1 MEKKAL
7 IKVLLID
14 DDEEDY
20 LLARDLLDEAGPSRY
35 RVTWVSHQSAAL
47 AALITGDYD
56 VCLLDYRL
64 DGCTGLEILSDA
76 QSVGCPVPVIMLT
89 GTVDE
94 EIDLAAMRAG
104 AAEYL
109 VKGRIDRELL
119 ERTIRY
125 AIRHKESELV
135 LKRYAESLE
144 KSNRELVQAHEELGR
159 KNVDLRRLNEE
170 KNGFLGMAAHDL
182 RNPLG
187 VIMGYSDFLLTMHR
201 KTMKKE
207 ELEIIEMIRSSS
219 KFMRSLINDLLDI
232 STIESGR
239 LDLDRRSTDIVR
251 LVEANVGL
259 NVVLAGQKQM
269 TLEFAIDGQ
278 VPRLDV
284 DARKMEQVLNNLI
297 SNAIH
302 YAPQGT
308 SIRVRVGHVVPA
320 AGPAEVTIS
329 VEDEGPGIAPEDILK
344 LFRPFGRARTVSTG
358 GERSTGLGLAIAR
371 RIVEGHGGRIWI
383 ESEIGRGSTFFVA
396 FPVPGGAEGAV
407 PTAASA

>member
-1 MEKKAL
+1 MEKAL

-14 DDEEDY
+14 DDEEDF
-20 LLARDLLDEAGPSRY
+20 LLTRDLLLEAGSSRY
-35 RVTWVSHQSAAL
+35 CVTWVSHQRAAL
-47 AALITGDYD
+47 AALITGDHD

-64 DGCTGLEILSDA
+64 DGCTGLEILTEA

-89 GTVDE
+89 GAVDE

-125 AIRHKESELV
+125 AIRHKASELA

-144 KSNRELVQAHEELGR
+144 KSNRELVQAHEELAR
-159 KNVDLRRLNEE
+159 KNAELLRVNEE

-201 KTMKKE
+201 ETMKKE
-207 ELEIIEMIRSSS
+207 EIEIIENIRSSS

-239 LDLDRRSTDIVR
+239 LKLDTRSTDIVR
-251 LVEANVGL
+251 VVEANVGL
-259 NVVLAGQKQM
+259 NVVLAAQKQM
-269 TLEFAIDGQ
+269 KLELEIVGL
-278 VPRLDV
+278 VPRVDV
-284 DARKMEQVLNNLI
+284 DVRKMEQVLNNLI

-308 SIRVRVGHVVPA
+308 SIRVRVSRVDPV
-320 AGPAEVTIS
+320 AGPAEVRIS
-329 VEDEGPGIAPEDILK
+329 VDDEGPGITPEDVAK

-371 RIVEGHGGRIWI
+371 RIMEGHGGRIWV
-383 ESEIGRGSTFFVA
+383 ESEPGRGSTFFAA
-396 FPVPGGAEGAV
+396 FPIAGSAEGAA
-407 PTAASA
+407 PAAASA

>member
-1 MEKKAL
+1 MVKTL

-20 LLARDLLDEAGPSRY
+20 LLTRDLLDEAGPSRY
-35 RVTWVSHQSAAL
+35 RVTWVGHHGAAI

-64 DGCTGLEILSDA
+64 DGCTGLEILA
-76 QSVGCPVPVIMLT
+76 EVQSVGCSVPVIMLT
-89 GTVDE
+89 GMADE
-94 EIDLAAMRAG
+94 AIDLAAMRAG

-125 AIRHKESELV
+125 AIRHKESELA

-144 KSNRELVQAHEELGR
+144 KSNRDLVQAHEELAH
-159 KNVDLRRLNEE
+159 KNAELRRLNEE

-187 VIMGYSDFLLTMHR
+187 VIMGYSDFLLMMHS

-239 LDLDRRSTDIVR
+239 LKLDMGSTDIVR

-259 NVVLAGQKQM
+259 NVVLAAQKQM
-269 TLEFAIDGQ
+269 TLDLEIAGK
-278 VPRLDV
+278 VPRVDA
-284 DARKMEQVLNNLI
+284 DARKVEQVLNNLI

-302 YAPQGT
+302 YAPRGT
-308 SIRVRVGHVVPA
+308 GIRVRVGHVVPA
-320 AGPAEVTIS
+320 AGPAEVRIS
-329 VEDEGPGIAPEDILK
+329 VKDEGPGIAPEDVAK

-371 RIVEGHGGRIWI
+371 RIMEGHGGRIWV
-383 ESEIGRGSTFFVA
+383 ESEPGHGSTFFVA
-396 FPVPGGAEGAV
+396 FPIAGSAEGAA
-407 PTAASA
+407 PAAASA